1 MTTLE
6 TKAKHYSEIL
16 LNLHLVDGQRRFAV
30 INQASYAFELLTTH
44 EICAMSAAAPQILL
58 RKASGTSNATIGQPS
73 DQANVRQ
80 RVRNQTFPPQKLWPA
95 GRALKIHSEPIL
107 TMGDKASTRRGEANG
122 SASKSGKGKGAVD
135 QQGPSK
141 NANEGGAAQEKSS
154 RSKAQNEGEKLVI
167 RRLPPGMTEQEL
179 VTILGPDWEVNGGK
193 VDWSSYVPGKIS
205 TDPSKPSRPSRAYLH
220 LMRKDDIMSLS
231 EVVRNATWEDAKAT
245 FNSSALVGPPV
256 LEFSLYKKIG
266 ATKKRTDARQGT
278 IDQDPEFMAFL
289 ESLANPAPMRESI
302 DVEDPSDMIRPVK
315 KLTVTPLVEYLREK
329 KANKGKDSGPG
340 KNSKS
345 VGKGR
350 SGLKDDDT
358 SNKKKGKDS
367 KTDKSSK
374 DTVKT
379 LIKKVATDQTVEV
392 AKKAASQTTGAN
404 PATTTSS
411 TITSTVAAAGNGANT
426 NAASGDMTK
435 TRRAGI
441 AAAARILQRD
451 LGLSPGSA
459 HRRARHDAAKAG
471 GDTQVAVAAANENE
485 SKAKGTIATVPT
497 VAERSSPPSETPLAQ
512 TSKGRPESPA
522 VTKSQSGRRNRGGR
536 NADKSKAAVATETV
550 PTIAATPTAQ
560 PPVTNNA
567 PIILKK
573 RNDAEVTK
581 AAENKLSNQASS
593 LSAPGVSNSTS
604 NGNGNCN
611 GNGNSNGN
619 GNVTKQGPREK
630 GNTKNAQ
637 KKAPSVAT
645 KTSRAFVKHVSASQ
659 GVTNETL
666 KEALGAFGAITLVD
680 IDKRKSFAYVDFSD
694 HDALA
699 KAIAASPLVV
709 GQGSVQVLERKDKK
723 PAATA
728 ATPVMPPKEGSAV
741 NGEKQ
746 KASSGGRGRRGRGG
760 GRAAAS
766 KEAAAPASTG
776 G

>member
-1 MTTLE
+1 
-6 TKAKHYSEIL
+6 
-16 LNLHLVDGQRRFAV
+16 
-30 INQASYAFELLTTH
+30 
-44 EICAMSAAAPQILL
+44 
-58 RKASGTSNATIGQPS
+58 
-73 DQANVRQ
+73 
-80 RVRNQTFPPQKLWPA
+80 
-95 GRALKIHSEPIL
+95 
-107 TMGDKASTRRGEANG
+107 MGDKASTRRGEANG

-141 NANEGGAAQEKSS
+141 NANEEGAAQEKSS

-220 LMRKDDIMSLS
+220 LTRKDDIMSLS

-289 ESLANPAPMRESI
+289 EDLANPAPMRESI
-302 DVEDPSDMIRPVK
+302 DVEDPNDMIRPVK
-315 KLTVTPLVEYLREK
+315 KLTITPLVEYLREK

-367 KTDKSSK
+367 KTDKSDKSSK
-374 DTVKT
+374 ETVKT
-379 LIKKVATDQTVEV
+379 LIKKAATDQTVEV
-392 AKKAASQTTGAN
+392 AKKVASQTTAAN
-404 PATTTSS
+404 PATNTSS
-411 TITSTVAAAGNGANT
+411 TITSTVAATGNGANV
-426 NAASGDMTK
+426 NAASSDMTK

-471 GDTQVAVAAANENE
+471 GDAQVAVASANENE
-485 SKAKGTIATVPT
+485 SKAKASLATVPT

-512 TSKGRPESPA
+512 TSKARPESPA

-550 PTIAATPTAQ
+550 STTAATLTAQ
-560 PPVTNNA
+560 PLVTNNT

-573 RNDAEVTK
+573 RNDAAVTK
-581 AAENKLSNQASS
+581 AAENQLSNQAPS

-604 NGNGNCN
+604 NGNC
-611 GNGNSNGN
+611 NGNSNGNSNSNSN

-630 GNTKNAQ
+630 GNTKSAQ
-637 KKAPSVAT
+637 KKAPLVAT

-728 ATPVMPPKEGSAV
+728 ATPVMPPKEDSAV
-741 NGEKQ
+741 NGEKP
-746 KASSGGRGRRGRGG
+746 KASSAGRGRRGRGG

-766 KEAAAPASTG
+766 KEAPAPASTG

>member
-1 MTTLE
+1 
-6 TKAKHYSEIL
+6 
-16 LNLHLVDGQRRFAV
+16 
-30 INQASYAFELLTTH
+30 
-44 EICAMSAAAPQILL
+44 MSAAAPQILL
-58 RKASGTSNATIGQPS
+58 RKASGTSNATAVGQPS

-80 RVRNQTFPPQKLWPA
+80 RVRNQTFPLQKLWPA
-95 GRALKIHSEPIL
+95 GRTMKIHPEPIL
-107 TMGDKASTRRGEANG
+107 TMSDKASTRRGEANG

-179 VTILGPDWEVNGGK
+179 VTILGPDWEVNRGK
-193 VDWSSYVPGKIS
+193 VDWSSYAPGKIS

-302 DVEDPSDMIRPVK
+302 DVEDPNDMIRPVK
-315 KLTVTPLVEYLREK
+315 KLTTTPLVEYLREK

-379 LIKKVATDQTVEV
+379 LMKKVATDQTVEV
-392 AKKAASQTTGAN
+392 AKKVASQTTAAN

-411 TITSTVAAAGNGANT
+411 TITSTVAAAGNGANV

-471 GDTQVAVAAANENE
+471 GDAQVAVASANENE
-485 SKAKGTIATVPT
+485 SKAKSTITTVST
-497 VAERSSPPSETPLAQ
+497 AVERSSPPSETPLAQ
-512 TSKGRPESPA
+512 TSKGRPETPA

-536 NADKSKAAVATETV
+536 NADKVKGAAATETV
-550 PTIAATPTAQ
+550 PTTSATLTAQ
-560 PPVTNNA
+560 QPVTNNA

-581 AAENKLSNQASS
+581 AAENQLSNQAPS
-593 LSAPGVSNSTS
+593 LSALGVSNSTS
-604 NGNGNCN
+604 NGNC
-611 GNGNSNGN
+611 NGNSNGNSN

-630 GNTKNAQ
+630 GNTKNTQ
-637 KKAPSVAT
+637 KKAPSVTT

-723 PAATA
+723 PAAAA
-728 ATPVMPPKEGSAV
+728 ATPVTPPKEDSAV

-746 KASSGGRGRRGRGG
+746 KAPSGGRGRRGRGG

-766 KEAAAPASTG
+766 KDAPAAAPASTG

>member
-1 MTTLE
+1 
-6 TKAKHYSEIL
+6 
-16 LNLHLVDGQRRFAV
+16 
-30 INQASYAFELLTTH
+30 
-44 EICAMSAAAPQILL
+44 
-58 RKASGTSNATIGQPS
+58 
-73 DQANVRQ
+73 
-80 RVRNQTFPPQKLWPA
+80 
-95 GRALKIHSEPIL
+95 
-107 TMGDKASTRRGEANG
+107 MGDKASTRRGEANG

-179 VTILGPDWEVNGGK
+179 VTILGPDWEVNRGK
-193 VDWSSYVPGKIS
+193 VDWSSYAPGKIS

-256 LEFSLYKKIG
+256 LELSLYKKIG

-302 DVEDPSDMIRPVK
+302 DVEDPDEMIRPVK
-315 KLTVTPLVEYLREK
+315 KLTTTPLVEYLREK

-374 DTVKT
+374 DTAKT
-379 LIKKVATDQTVEV
+379 LMKKVATDQTVEI
-392 AKKAASQTTGAN
+392 AKKVASQTTVAN

-411 TITSTVAAAGNGANT
+411 TITSTVAAAGNGANV

-471 GDTQVAVAAANENE
+471 GDAQVAVASVNENE
-485 SKAKGTIATVPT
+485 SKAKGTIATVST

-512 TSKGRPESPA
+512 TSKGRPETPA

-536 NADKSKAAVATETV
+536 NADKGKGVVATETV
-550 PTIAATPTAQ
+550 PTTVATPPAQ
-560 PPVTNNA
+560 QTVANNA

-573 RNDAEVTK
+573 RKDAEVTK
-581 AAENKLSNQASS
+581 AAENQLSNQVPS
-593 LSAPGVSNSTS
+593 LSALGVSNSTS
-604 NGNGNCN
+604 KGNCN
-611 GNGNSNGN
+611 GNGNGNSNGNSN

-630 GNTKNAQ
+630 GNTKNTQ
-637 KKAPSVAT
+637 KKAPSVIT

-694 HDALA
+694 NDALT

-709 GQGSVQVLERKDKK
+709 GQGSVEVLERKEKK
-723 PAATA
+723 PAAAA
-728 ATPVMPPKEGSAV
+728 ATPVTPPKEDSAV
-741 NGEKQ
+741 SGEKQ
-746 KASSGGRGRRGRGG
+746 KAPSGGRGRRGRGG

-766 KEAAAPASTG
+766 KEAPAAAPAAAPASTG

>member
-1 MTTLE
+1 
-6 TKAKHYSEIL
+6 
-16 LNLHLVDGQRRFAV
+16 
-30 INQASYAFELLTTH
+30 
-44 EICAMSAAAPQILL
+44 MSAAAPQILL
-58 RKASGTSNATIGQPS
+58 RKASGTSNATVGQPS

-80 RVRNQTFPPQKLWPA
+80 RKLWPA
-95 GRALKIHSEPIL
+95 GKIMKIHPEPVL
-107 TMGDKASTRRGEANG
+107 TMGDKASTRRGESNG

-179 VTILGPDWEVNGGK
+179 VTILGPDWEVNRGK
-193 VDWSSYVPGKIS
+193 VDWFSYVPGKVS

-231 EVVRNATWEDAKAT
+231 EVVRNAMWEDAKAT

-302 DVEDPSDMIRPVK
+302 DVEDPNDMIRPVK
-315 KLTVTPLVEYLREK
+315 KLTTTPLVEYLREK
-329 KANKGKDSGPG
+329 KANKGKDGGPG

-345 VGKGR
+345 AGKGR
-350 SGLKDDDT
+350 TGLKDEDT
-358 SNKKKGKDS
+358 TNKKKGKDS

-392 AKKAASQTTGAN
+392 AKKVASQTTAAN

-411 TITSTVAAAGNGANT
+411 TITSTAAGAGNGANV
-426 NAASGDMTK
+426 NAPSGDITK

-471 GDTQVAVAAANENE
+471 GDAQVAVASANENE
-485 SKAKGTIATVPT
+485 SKSKGTVVAVPT

-512 TSKGRPESPA
+512 ASKGRPETPA

-536 NADKSKAAVATETV
+536 NADKGKGAVTTETV
-550 PTIAATPTAQ
+550 PTTAATPTAQ

-573 RNDAEVTK
+573 RNDADVTK
-581 AAENKLSNQASS
+581 AAENQLSNQAPS
-593 LSAPGVSNSTS
+593 LSAPSVSNGTS
-604 NGNGNCN
+604 NGNCN
-611 GNGNSNGN
+611 GNSNGN
-619 GNVTKQGPREK
+619 VAKQGPREK
-630 GNTKNAQ
+630 GNTKNSQ
-637 KKAPSVAT
+637 KKTPSVAT
-645 KTSRAFVKHVSASQ
+645 KTARAFVKNVSASQ

-666 KEALGAFGAITLVD
+666 REALGAFGAITLVD

-694 HDALA
+694 QDALA

-709 GQGSVQVLERKDKK
+709 GQGSVHVLERKDKK
-723 PAATA
+723 PAAA
-728 ATPVMPPKEGSAV
+728 AVTPVTPPKEGSVV

-746 KASSGGRGRRGRGG
+746 KPSSGSRGRRGRGG
-760 GRAAAS
+760 GRTAAS
-766 KEAAAPASTG
+766 KEAPAAAPASTG

>member
-1 MTTLE
+1 MRLSTVLRFFSTFDL
-6 TKAKHYSEIL
+6 I
-16 LNLHLVDGQRRFAV
+16 DGQRRFAV
-30 INQASYAFELLTTH
+30 INQATCASELLTTH
-44 EICAMSAAAPQILL
+44 EKCAMSAAAPQILL
-58 RKASGTSNATIGQPS
+58 RKASGTSNATVGQPS

-80 RVRNQTFPPQKLWPA
+80 RVRNQTFPLQKLWPV
-95 GRALKIHSEPIL
+95 GKIMKIHPEPIL

-167 RRLPPGMTEQEL
+167 RRLPPGMTEQEF
-179 VTILGPDWEVNGGK
+179 VTILGPDWEVNRGK
-193 VDWSSYVPGKIS
+193 VDWSSYVPGKVS
-205 TDPSKPSRPSRAYLH
+205 TDPSKLSRPSRAYLH

-256 LEFSLYKKIG
+256 LEISLYKKIG

-302 DVEDPSDMIRPVK
+302 DVEDPNDMIKPVK
-315 KLTVTPLVEYLREK
+315 KLTTTPLVEYLREK
-329 KANKGKDSGPG
+329 KANKGKDGGPG

-345 VGKGR
+345 AGKGR
-350 SGLKDDDT
+350 SGLKDEDT
-358 SNKKKGKDS
+358 TNKKKGKD
-367 KTDKSSK
+367 SK

-392 AKKAASQTTGAN
+392 AKKVAGQTTAAT

-411 TITSTVAAAGNGANT
+411 TITSTAAGAGNGANV
-426 NAASGDMTK
+426 NVAAGDITK

-471 GDTQVAVAAANENE
+471 GDAQVAVASANENE
-485 SKAKGTIATVPT
+485 SKSKGTVVAVPT
-497 VAERSSPPSETPLAQ
+497 VAERSSLPSETPLAQ
-512 TSKGRPESPA
+512 TSKGRPETPA

-536 NADKSKAAVATETV
+536 NADKGKGAVATETV
-550 PTIAATPTAQ
+550 PTTAATPTAQ
-560 PPVTNNA
+560 QPVINNA

-573 RNDAEVTK
+573 RNDADVTK
-581 AAENKLSNQASS
+581 AAENQLLNQAPS
-593 LSAPGVSNSTS
+593 LSAPGVSN
-604 NGNGNCN
+604 GNCN
-611 GNGNSNGN
+611 GNSN

-630 GNTKNAQ
+630 GNTKNSQ
-637 KKAPSVAT
+637 KKTPSIAT
-645 KTSRAFVKHVSASQ
+645 KTARAFVKHVSASQ

-666 KEALGAFGAITLVD
+666 REALGAFGAITLVD

-723 PAATA
+723 PAVAAVPPAT
-728 ATPVMPPKEGSAV
+728 PPKEGSVV

-746 KASSGGRGRRGRGG
+746 KPSSGSRGRRGRGG

-766 KEAAAPASTG
+766 KEAPAPAPASTG

>member
-6 TKAKHYSEIL
+6 TKAKHCSEIL

-58 RKASGTSNATIGQPS
+58 RKASGTSNATVGQPS

-80 RVRNQTFPPQKLWPA
+80 RKLCPA
-95 GRALKIHSEPIL
+95 GRTLNIHPEPIL

-141 NANEGGAAQEKSS
+141 NANEEGAAQEKSS

-220 LMRKDDIMSLS
+220 LTRKDDIMSLS

-289 ESLANPAPMRESI
+289 EDLANPAPMRESI
-302 DVEDPSDMIRPVK
+302 DVEDPNDMIRPVK
-315 KLTVTPLVEYLREK
+315 KLTITPLVEYLREK

-367 KTDKSSK
+367 KTDKSDKSSK
-374 DTVKT
+374 ETVKT
-379 LIKKVATDQTVEV
+379 LIKKAATDQTVEV
-392 AKKAASQTTGAN
+392 AKKVASQTTAAN
-404 PATTTSS
+404 PATNTSS
-411 TITSTVAAAGNGANT
+411 TITSTVAATGNGANV
-426 NAASGDMTK
+426 NAASSDMTK

-471 GDTQVAVAAANENE
+471 GDAQVAVASANENE
-485 SKAKGTIATVPT
+485 SKAKASLATVPT

-512 TSKGRPESPA
+512 TSKARPESPA

-550 PTIAATPTAQ
+550 STTAATLTAQ
-560 PPVTNNA
+560 PLVTNNT

-573 RNDAEVTK
+573 RNDAAVTK
-581 AAENKLSNQASS
+581 AAENQLSNQAPS

-604 NGNGNCN
+604 NGNC
-611 GNGNSNGN
+611 NGNSNGNSNSNSN

-630 GNTKNAQ
+630 GNTKSAQ
-637 KKAPSVAT
+637 KKAPLVAT

-728 ATPVMPPKEGSAV
+728 ATPVMPPKEDSAV
-741 NGEKQ
+741 NGEKP
-746 KASSGGRGRRGRGG
+746 KASSAGRGRRGRGG

-766 KEAAAPASTG
+766 KEAPAPASTG

>member
-1 MTTLE
+1 
-6 TKAKHYSEIL
+6 
-16 LNLHLVDGQRRFAV
+16 
-30 INQASYAFELLTTH
+30 
-44 EICAMSAAAPQILL
+44 MSAAAPQILL
-58 RKASGTSNATIGQPS
+58 RKASGTSNATVGQPS

-80 RVRNQTFPPQKLWPA
+80 RVRNQTFPLQKLWPA
-95 GRALKIHSEPIL
+95 GRTMKVYPEPIL

-122 SASKSGKGKGAVD
+122 SASKSDKGKGAVD

-141 NANEGGAAQEKSS
+141 TANEGGATQEKSS

-179 VTILGPDWEVNGGK
+179 VTILGPDWEVNRGK
-193 VDWSSYVPGKIS
+193 VDWSSYVPGRVS

-302 DVEDPSDMIRPVK
+302 DVEDPNDMIRPVK
-315 KLTVTPLVEYLREK
+315 KLTTTPLVEYLREK
-329 KANKGKDSGPG
+329 KANKGKDGGPG

-350 SGLKDDDT
+350 SGLKDEDT

-379 LIKKVATDQTVEV
+379 LIKKVVTDQTVEV
-392 AKKAASQTTGAN
+392 AKKVASQTTAAN
-404 PATTTSS
+404 SATTTSS
-411 TITSTVAAAGNGANT
+411 TITSTAAAAGNGANA
-426 NAASGDMTK
+426 NASSGDKTR

-459 HRRARHDAAKAG
+459 HRRARHDAAKTG
-471 GDTQVAVAAANENE
+471 GDAQVTVASANENE
-485 SKAKGTIATVPT
+485 SKAKSTIVAVPT
-497 VAERSSPPSETPLAQ
+497 VAERSSPSSETPLAQ
-512 TSKGRPESPA
+512 TSKGRPETPA
-522 VTKSQSGRRNRGGR
+522 VTKSQPGRRNRGGR
-536 NADKSKAAVATETV
+536 NADKGKGAVATETV
-550 PTIAATPTAQ
+550 PTTAATPTAQ
-560 PPVTNNA
+560 MPVTNNA

-581 AAENKLSNQASS
+581 AAEYQLSNQAPS
-593 LSAPGVSNSTS
+593 LSAPGVNNGTSNSSS
-604 NGNGNCN
+604 NGNI
-611 GNGNSNGN
+611 
-619 GNVTKQGPREK
+619 TKQGPREK
-630 GNTKNAQ
+630 GNTKNVQ
-637 KKAPSVAT
+637 KKTPSVAT
-645 KTSRAFVKHVSASQ
+645 KTARAFVKHVSASQ

-666 KEALGAFGAITLVD
+666 REALGAFGAITLVD

-694 HDALA
+694 PDALA

-723 PAATA
+723 PAAA
-728 ATPVMPPKEGSAV
+728 AVTPVTPPKEGSV
-741 NGEKQ
+741 TNGEKQ
-746 KASSGGRGRRGRGG
+746 KPLSGGRGRRGRGG

-766 KEAAAPASTG
+766 KEAPAAEPASTG

>member
-1 MTTLE
+1 MQSLGTTHKLVGLS
-6 TKAKHYSEIL
+6 TVLRFFSTFD
-16 LNLHLVDGQRRFAV
+16 LVDGQRRFAV
-30 INQASYAFELLTTH
+30 INQATYASELLTTH
-44 EICAMSAAAPQILL
+44 EKCAMSAAAPQILL

-80 RVRNQTFPPQKLWPA
+80 RVRNQTFPLQRLWPV
-95 GRALKIHSEPIL
+95 GKILKIHPEPIL

-154 RSKAQNEGEKLVI
+154 RLKAQNEGEKLVI

-179 VTILGPDWEVNGGK
+179 VTILGPDWEVNRGK
-193 VDWSSYVPGKIS
+193 VDWSSYVPGKVS

-256 LEFSLYKKIG
+256 LEISLYKKIG

-302 DVEDPSDMIRPVK
+302 DVEDPNDMIRPVK
-315 KLTVTPLVEYLREK
+315 KLTTTPLVEYLREK
-329 KANKGKDSGPG
+329 KANKGKDGGPG

-345 VGKGR
+345 AGKGR
-350 SGLKDDDT
+350 SGLKDEDST
-358 SNKKKGKDS
+358 NKKKGKDS

-392 AKKAASQTTGAN
+392 AKKAAGQTTAAT

-411 TITSTVAAAGNGANT
+411 TITSTAAGAGNGASV
-426 NAASGDMTK
+426 NAAAGDITK

-471 GDTQVAVAAANENE
+471 GDAQVAVASANENE
-485 SKAKGTIATVPT
+485 SKSKGTVVAVPT

-512 TSKGRPESPA
+512 TSKGKPETPA

-536 NADKSKAAVATETV
+536 NADKGKGAVATETV
-550 PTIAATPTAQ
+550 PITAATPTAQ
-560 PPVTNNA
+560 PPVINNA

-573 RNDAEVTK
+573 RNDADVTK
-581 AAENKLSNQASS
+581 AAENQLLNQAPSF
-593 LSAPGVSNSTS
+593 SAPGVSN
-604 NGNGNCN
+604 GNCN
-611 GNGNSNGN
+611 GNSN

-630 GNTKNAQ
+630 GNTKNSQ
-637 KKAPSVAT
+637 KKTPSVAT
-645 KTSRAFVKHVSASQ
+645 KTARAFVKHVSASQ

-666 KEALGAFGAITLVD
+666 REALGAFGAITLVD

-723 PAATA
+723 PAAA
-728 ATPVMPPKEGSAV
+728 AVPPVTPPKEGSVV

-746 KASSGGRGRRGRGG
+746 KPSSGSRGRRGRGG

-766 KEAAAPASTG
+766 KEAPAAAPASTG